1 MDNNMMT
8 YIIIGL
14 VIGFILGMIFMNFI
28 SPKGRKYIKAQRELE
43 QTQEELASQKQMM
56 VKHFSHSAEILDN
69 MAKDFR
75 RLYQHIADT
84 SGQFVT
90 SDDMQMIDLENT
102 NNDISV
108 QKELTLEKQPK
119 DYSDN
124 PSGLF
129 KSDDVKS

>member
-8 YIIIGL
+8 YIVIGL

-69 MAKDFR
+69 MAKEFR
-75 RLYQHIADT
+75 RLYQHIAES
-84 SGQFVT
+84 SGQFVNNENRPI
-90 SDDMQMIDLENT
+90 IDLES
-102 NNDISV
+102 NNDISIK
-108 QKELTLEKQPK
+108 QELTLVKQPK

-129 KSDDVKS
+129 KSEDIKP